1 MTEQQPQILKTNGW
15 LVWLSLG
22 FGILALGLSLT
33 VSLYFYYHASAW
45 QASFSASAQQQSDM
59 KRTLKHQKQDINAL
73 NASVDTLSTQSKNA
87 TQVLTD
93 VQTQISALQTQW
105 SKPALAHVLYLAQL
119 AQDAL
124 WYQFDNTQAI
134 LYLKEA
140 HIELTQGNDAEFQT
154 LDASVQQSLTA
165 LAAITAPNV
174 PKIVT
179 QLSELQDAVNALP
192 LTQTESETVTRMQ
205 PDRKSSFWRNVG
217 GSAWRGLQKVVTIKH
232 YGNNAP
238 HFITPDERAYFNAR
252 LCLYLNQAQW
262 AALAHNS
269 ALFNSS
275 MASAEHWLK
284 TNYDTN
290 NVAAQTLLQKM
301 QALENMNLQP
311 NFPALSPLISRL
323 QQALLRGRK

>member
-1 MTEQQPQILKTNGW
+1 MTEQQPQIPKTNGW

-22 FGILALGLSLT
+22 FGILALGLGLT
-33 VSLYFYYHASAW
+33 VSIYFYYHASAW
-45 QASFSASAQQQSDM
+45 QASFSASAEQQSDM

-73 NASVDTLSTQSKNA
+73 NATVDTLSAQNTNA

-93 VQTQISALQTQW
+93 LQTQIGALQTQW

-124 WYQFDNTQAI
+124 WYQFDNAQAI

-140 HIELTQGNDAEFQT
+140 HTELTQSNDAEFQT
-154 LDASVQQSLTA
+154 LDAAVQQSLTA

-192 LTQTESETVTRMQ
+192 LTQTESETTTKIQTGR
-205 PDRKSSFWRNVG
+205 DSSFWSNLW
-217 GSAWRGLQKVVTIKH
+217 GSAWRGLQKIVTIKH
-232 YGNNAP
+232 YGTNAP

-262 AALAHNS
+262 AALTHNS

-275 MASAEHWLK
+275 MVDAEHWLK

-290 NVAAQTLLQKM
+290 NAAAQALLQKI
-301 QALENMNLQP
+301 QALENTNLQP
-311 NFPALSPLISRL
+311 RFPELSPLITRL
-323 QQALLRGRK
+323 QQALLSGRK